1 MKSNS
6 FTSGLLVAI
15 LAYVLAVAANVALL
29 IFVGT
34 LDLASALRLS
44 AWIMG
49 FIWLP
54 TALLAGWICKNKGI
68 GRTLWFVVAA
78 LLVSL
83 LIVGGQSSL
92 IGINACGF

>member
-44 AWIMG
+44 ARNMG
-49 FIWLP
+49 FIW
-54 TALLAGWICKNKGI
+54 
-68 GRTLWFVVAA
+68 
-78 LLVSL
+78 
-83 LIVGGQSSL
+83 
-92 IGINACGF
+92 